1 MSEEEHRK
9 LISEVEGL
17 NDSCSVVAMTVNALV
32 EVLHVHSPSA
42 SQMCA
47 TCDDFYPCLTV
58 TLIRRELEL
67 DNSSRS

>member
-1 MSEEEHRK
+1 MKEEEHKK
-9 LISEVEGL
+9 LIAEVESL

-32 EVLHVHSPSA
+32 EVLHAHAPSPA
-42 SQMCA
+42 GCA

-58 TLIRRELEL
+58 TLIRKELEL